1 MDLLLTENPEL
12 FDRYAIR
19 DAVITL
25 KHASTMED
33 FNLTISK
40 IGVPLTLSSIGK
52 SYVLKE

>member
-1 MDLLLTENPEL
+1 MDLLLAENPEL
-12 FDRYAIR
+12 FERYAKQ
-19 DAVITL
+19 DAVVTL

-40 IGVPLTLSSIGK
+40 VGVPLTLSSVGK